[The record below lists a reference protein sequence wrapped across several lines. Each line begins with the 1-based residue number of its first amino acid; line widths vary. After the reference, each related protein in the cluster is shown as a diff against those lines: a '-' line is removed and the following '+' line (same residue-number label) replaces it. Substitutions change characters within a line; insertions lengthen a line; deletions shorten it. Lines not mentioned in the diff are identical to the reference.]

1 LSNAIEQR
9 GLARK
14 KAESP
19 FLCLQDLLAWYG
31 RTTPGAIA
39 ILAPGQSP
47 VTYGALCARV
57 NETVQ
62 RLHSLG
68 LRRSDRVAVVLPNGA
83 DAAVAMIAVAIAAV
97 CVPLNPSF
105 TANEWQRYFGDL
117 QVSALLTSPDMDSAS
132 RAAAHSLGIPV
143 MDLSPRPSDGA
154 GAFSIVGPA
163 AAGIVGCEAQSPDEA
178 LSPDDALILVTSGT
192 TSRPK
197 MVPLTHA
204 SVCLAARNVGAPLAL
219 GPQDRLLNVLPL
231 FHGLGLITGVLAALS
246 AGSSVV
252 CTPGF
257 DAAAFFDWLTEFRP
271 TWYSA
276 IPALHQALLSAAMS
290 EERRARRSSLRLIR
304 SASSPL
310 PRDVLGGL
318 EELFGVP
325 VIDTY
330 GMTEA
335 TTQVAANPLSR
346 RKPGSVGQPAGPEV
360 AIMDSEG
367 RRLSTGEHGEIVV
380 RGPTITRGYYNDAAA
395 TASAFRDGWFRTG
408 DLGYLDRD
416 GYLFVVGR
424 IKDVIKRGGHQVA
437 PAEVEETLFGHPD
450 VIEVAAFSIPH
461 RRLGEDVAAAVVLRR
476 DAKVSA
482 QELRNFA
489 RERLAPFKVP
499 GLIEIVADIPKSA
512 GGKIKRSELAAALG
526 IKQRKRRTT
535 GGKLVAP
542 RSELERQLADI
553 WTQLLELDRI
563 GMDEDVFALGA
574 DSITVMQVLSRLRA
588 HFGVHFS
595 LKDIFDAPTVATLA
609 ARLETLEKGRAS
621 ASVSLVDAPTEIA
634 RTQQH
639 GDQSVSIM
647 QEYLLRIERKLP
659 GLPNFN
665 VPFAYRL
672 RGPLNVAALE
682 RGLAEVVRRHES
694 LRTAFVWRDELPV
707 ALIAPAVDASSWFV
721 AEDLAASAST
731 GNGRTE
737 RLLRKKAELE
747 VEQEALKAFDL
758 NHAPLFRARLWR
770 LGVNDHV
777 LLLILHDLVIDGWSM
792 GLFMK
797 EVSEL
802 YADFAAGREAK
813 LPEPALRF
821 SDFARWQ
828 RGWSTSNAAA
838 AQFAYWKDHLRES
851 PPVFR
856 TNAELKR
863 AQLTARV
870 SQEPIE
876 ISNDLLARLRALS
889 HSRGATLFMS
899 LLAGLKALLLTRTGQ
914 TDICVATSMANRAQL
929 QTERVI
935 GPVANT
941 TIVRTR
947 LDADLSF
954 QEALDR
960 VREAV
965 MEAYASQELPFDM
978 LATRLAEEDGLDPAS
993 LMQVFFV
1000 LRNAFRWPLKLPH
1013 VAVRP
1018 FANQDGQTAMPID
1031 STWISL
1037 ALKEIP
1043 SGIAGRCHYKEDL
1056 FEPNIRE
1063 HWIADYKT
1071 ILAKAAAKPKTLLGC
1086 LLER

>member
-1 LSNAIEQR
+1 MSNAMKQF
-9 GLARK
+9 GSARK
-14 KAESP
+14 KTEGA
-19 FLCLQDLLAWYG
+19 FLCLHDLLAWYG

-39 ILAPGQSP
+39 ILAPGQPP
-47 VTYGALCARV
+47 VTYGALSARV
-57 NETVQ
+57 NEAVQ
-62 RLHSLG
+62 RLQTLG
-68 LRRSDRVAVVLPNGA
+68 LRRTDRVAVVLPNGP
-83 DAAVAMIAVAIAAV
+83 DAAVAMTAAAIAAV

-105 TANEWQRYFGDL
+105 TADEWRRYFGDL
-117 QVSALLTSPDMDSAS
+117 QVSALLTSPDIDSAS
-132 RAAAHSLGIPV
+132 RAVAHGLGIPV

-178 LSPDDALILVTSGT
+178 LSPDDAFILVTSGT

-204 SVCLAARNVGAPLAL
+204 SVCLAAHNVGAALAL
-219 GPQDRLLNVLPL
+219 EPRDRLLNVLPL
-231 FHGLGLITGVLAALS
+231 FHGLGLITGVLTALA

-257 DAAAFFDWLTEFRP
+257 DAAAFFGWLSEFRP

-290 EERRARRSSLRLIR
+290 DKHRAQRSSLRLIR

-310 PRDVLGGL
+310 PRDVLAGL
-318 EELFGVP
+318 KALFGVP

-335 TTQVAANPLSR
+335 TTQVTANPLAR
-346 RKPGSVGQPAGPEV
+346 RKPGSVGQAAGPEV

-367 RRLSTGEHGEIVV
+367 RRLPNGERGEIVV

-416 GYLFVVGR
+416 GYLFIVGR

-437 PAEVEETLFGHPD
+437 PAEIEETLLSHPD
-450 VIEVAAFSIPH
+450 VVEVAAFSIPH
-461 RRLGEDVAAAVVLRR
+461 RRLGEDVAAAAVLRA

-499 GLIEIVADIPKSA
+499 GLIEIVAEIPKSA
-512 GGKIKRSELAAALG
+512 GGKIKRGELAAALG
-526 IKQRKRRTT
+526 ITQRNRRTT

-542 RSELERQLADI
+542 RSELERQLADF

-588 HFGVHFS
+588 HFGVCFS

-609 ARLETLEKGRAS
+609 ARLETLERDRAG
-621 ASVSLVDAPTEIA
+621 ASLSLADAPTEIA

-639 GDQSVSIM
+639 GDQPVSIM
-647 QEYLLRIERKLP
+647 QEYLLQIERKLP

-682 RGLAEVVRRHES
+682 RSLAEVVRRHES
-694 LRTAFVWRDELPV
+694 LRTAFAWRDELLV
-707 ALIAPAVDASSWFV
+707 ALIAPAVDASSWLV
-721 AEDLAASAST
+721 AADRAASASA

-758 NHAPLFRARLWR
+758 NRAPLFRARLWG
-770 LGVNDHV
+770 LGANDHV

-792 GLFMK
+792 GVFVK

-802 YADFAAGREAK
+802 YAAFAAGREAK
-813 LPEPALRF
+813 LPEPALQF

-838 AQFAYWKDHLRES
+838 AQFAYWKDRLRES

-876 ISNDLLARLRALS
+876 ISNDLLARLRARS
-889 HSRGATLFMS
+889 HSRGATLFMT
-899 LLAGLKALLLTRTGQ
+899 LLAGLKALLLARTGQ
-914 TDICVATSMANRAQL
+914 SDICVATSMANRAQL

-941 TIVRTR
+941 TIIRTR

-965 MEAYASQELPFDM
+965 LEAYASQELPFDM
-978 LATRLAEEDGLDPAS
+978 LAARLAEEDGLDPAS

-1000 LRNAFRWPLKLPH
+1000 LRNAFRRPLKLPD

-1018 FANQDGQTAMPID
+1018 FANQDGQAAMPID

-1056 FEPNIRE
+1056 FEPNIRQ